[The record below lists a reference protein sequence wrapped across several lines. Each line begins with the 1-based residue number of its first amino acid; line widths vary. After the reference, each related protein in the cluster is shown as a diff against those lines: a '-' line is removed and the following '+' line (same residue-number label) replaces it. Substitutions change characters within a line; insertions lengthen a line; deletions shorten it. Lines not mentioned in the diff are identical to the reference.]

1 MSQSLKLLAALAII
15 ALSGCTII
23 THEGAGTKTTI
34 VMPAIGNRSI
44 TSADLQKGTVNG
56 VTSEQTKLR
65 EAIEVGVAAG
75 VKSLK
80 P

>member
-1 MSQSLKLLAALAII
+1 MKKLIPTLLLL
-15 ALSGCTII
+15 LSGCTII

-34 VMPAIGNRSI
+34 VMPVIGNRSV

-56 VTSEQTKLR
+56 VTSGQTQMG
-65 EAIEVGVAAG
+65 EAIGIGVAAG
-75 VKSLK
+75 MKAMK